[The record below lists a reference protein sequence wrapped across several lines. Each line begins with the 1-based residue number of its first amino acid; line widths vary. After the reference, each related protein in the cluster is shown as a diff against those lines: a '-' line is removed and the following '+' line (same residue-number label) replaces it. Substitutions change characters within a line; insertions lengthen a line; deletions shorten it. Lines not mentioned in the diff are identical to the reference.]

1 MPQMRVSTRSEERP
15 LRAVHRVRTLCVQG
29 VRLLAVDQK
38 GQSPRSAV
46 RRDLQGVRRAD
57 GHQDRALRRVPGV
70 HDVSQMQVH
79 PARAVRHQV
88 PQVQCRRSRGTAHQ
102 EGQDVLRL
110 PALPGW
116 RLFHLEQ
123 AGPRSV
129 SEVRIRGQGR
139 AQVQDGGRND
149 TQVSEVRTHDGGGGG
164 SPRSR
169 RGDDVGAQYAGPVLV
184 IGGGLAGCE
193 AAWALAERG
202 VRVMLHE
209 LRQIQMTPAHQT
221 ESLAELV
228 CSNTFKSVEPAHAH
242 GLLKAEM
249 RQLGSIVLQAAD
261 DARIPGGSALA
272 VDRVAFSKGLEARV
286 LGHGNITLVRGEVTE
301 LPSPGV
307 VATGPLTSDA
317 LAAAIAARL
326 GVESLAFFDAIAP
339 IVSAD
344 SLDYSRLFRAS
355 RYGKGG
361 GDDYWNA
368 PFTQPEYEAFVAEL
382 IAGEQYVPG
391 HEFDKVPYF
400 EGCLPVEEMAQRG
413 PETLRFGPMK
423 PIGLVDPRAGAR
435 GQPYAVVQLRQ
446 EDRAAQ
452 MWNLVGFQTRLK
464 TGAQQRIFRT
474 IPGLENAEFL
484 RYGSI
489 HRNSYLNAPQVLT
502 PYLSALDDPQLLFA
516 GQLTGVEGYTESAAT
531 GMLAGINLAR
541 VLAGDAPVLPPA
553 TTMLGALYRYL
564 RETKPARFQPMNANF
579 GLMEPLPN
587 PPRDKFKKK
596 EALAE
601 RARAHITEFAGMIG
615 VGIPA

>member
-1 MPQMRVSTRSEERP
+1 MRP
-15 LRAVHRVRTLCVQG
+15 I
-29 VRLLAVDQK
+29 K
-38 GQSPRSAV
+38 
-46 RRDLQGVRRAD
+46 
-57 GHQDRALRRVPGV
+57 
-70 HDVSQMQVH
+70 
-79 PARAVRHQV
+79 
-88 PQVQCRRSRGTAHQ
+88 
-102 EGQDVLRL
+102 
-110 PALPGW
+110 
-116 RLFHLEQ
+116 
-123 AGPRSV
+123 
-129 SEVRIRGQGR
+129 
-139 AQVQDGGRND
+139 
-149 TQVSEVRTHDGGGGG
+149 
-164 SPRSR
+164 
-169 RGDDVGAQYAGPVLV
+169 
-184 IGGGLAGCE
+184 
-193 AAWALAERG
+193 
-202 VRVMLHE
+202 
-209 LRQIQMTPAHQT
+209 MTPAHQT

-286 LGHGNITLVRGEVTE
+286 LGHGNITLVRGEVIE

-326 GVESLAFFDAIAP
+326 GVASLAFYDAIAP

-344 SLDYSRLFRAS
+344 SLDYSRLFKAS

-368 PFTQPEYEAFVAEL
+368 PFTQPAYEAFVAEL

-474 IPGLENAEFL
+474 IPGLAQAEFL
-484 RYGSI
+484 RFGSI
-489 HRNSYLNAPQVLT
+489 HRNSYLNAPAALT
-502 PYLSALDDPQLLFA
+502 PHLSAKDDPQLLFA

-541 VLAGDAPVLPPA
+541 VLAGDAPLLPPP

-564 RETKPARFQPMNANF
+564 RETEPARFQPMNANF

-587 PPRDKFKKK
+587 PPRDKFEKK
-596 EALAE
+596 EALA
-601 RARAHITEFAGMIG
+601 ARALAHMTEFAGMIG